1 MNFHKHKKLLVVT
14 IASLLLFGGMI
25 GGTVAW
31 LTDTTKPLTNTFTDS
46 DVEVTLTENKKDFKM
61 IPGWAI
67 DKDPVVTVKAGSEDC
82 FVFLKVTEST
92 DPKLSDYITYCID
105 KNNWESLA
113 GENGEV
119 ISGIYYCEVTKVTAD
134 RMIKVLGYE
143 SVENGETVYHNNQV
157 LVKDTVTKEMM
168 DEIDGES
175 EAKPTLT
182 FNAYAV
188 QMYKNNT
195 DKFEPYE
202 AWQKVSATVTTTSS
216 QTP

>member
-92 DPKLSDYITYCID
+92 DPKLSDYITYSI
-105 KNNWESLA
+105 NWENWKPLKD
-113 GENGEV
+113 GEGNV
-119 ISGIYYCEVTKVTAD
+119 VPDTYYCEVTKDTRD
-134 RMIKVLGYE
+134 IMIEVLGYE
-143 SVENGETVYHNNQV
+143 SLENGETVFHNNQV
-157 LVKDTVTKEMM
+157 LVRDTVTKGMM
-168 DEIDGES
+168 DSIDGEK
-175 EAKPTLT
+175 AKPTLT
-182 FNAYAV
+182 FNACAV